1 MSSGRVFRSTL
12 QSGSTEFQ
20 TPQSGI
26 IRSTLQ
32 SRSTKFSTQPSEVLF
47 SNLAIKKKKRE
58 KNITIRKFSK
68 KKKFKPCHQE
78 EQEKP
83 TDTTKELMSS
93 SKCRSVEVINNPAR
107 PGLNHREV
115 NCINYK

>member
-26 IRSTLQ
+26 LRSTLQ
-32 SRSTKFSTQPSEVLF
+32 SRSTKFSTRPSEVLF

-68 KKKFKPCHQE
+68 KKKVQ
-78 EQEKP
+78 
-83 TDTTKELMSS
+83 TLSS
-93 SKCRSVEVINNPAR
+93 RRTRK
-107 PGLNHREV
+107 V
-115 NCINYK
+115 N